1 MVDLKELRAKA
12 GKSQQEL
19 ADECHV
25 VRQTICE
32 IERGVNRPS
41 IETARAIAKALGCK
55 WTDFYED

>member
-1 MVDLKELRAKA
+1 MIDLKQKRIDA
-12 GKSQQEL
+12 GLSQQQL

-41 IETARAIAKALGCK
+41 VETAKLIAEVLGFK
-55 WTDFYED
+55 WTDFFS